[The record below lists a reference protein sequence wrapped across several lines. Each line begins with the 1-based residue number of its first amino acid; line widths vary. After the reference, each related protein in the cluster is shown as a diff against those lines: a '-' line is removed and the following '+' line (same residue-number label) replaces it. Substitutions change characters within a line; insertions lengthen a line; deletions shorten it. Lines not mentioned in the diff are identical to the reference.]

1 MTTKKERKTMKIQE
15 IFDKFKTLNTSSEKL
30 VFLDELKNM
39 TKNNII
45 KFNIRFDTIEESIMN
60 ER

>member
-1 MTTKKERKTMKIQE
+1 MRTKKERKTMKIQE
-15 IFDKFKTLNTSSEKL
+15 IYNKFKTLKTSSEKL

-45 KFNIRFDTIEESIMN
+45 KFDIKFDTIEESIMN

>member
-45 KFNIRFDTIEESIMN
+45 KVDIRYDTIEESIMN

>member
-1 MTTKKERKTMKIQE
+1 MRTKKERKTMKIQE
-15 IFDKFKTLNTSSEKL
+15 IYNKFKTLKTSSEKL

-45 KFNIRFDTIEESIMN
+45 KFDIRFDTIEESIMN

>member
-1 MTTKKERKTMKIQE
+1 MKIQE
-15 IFDKFKTLNTSSEKL
+15 IYNKFKTLNTSSEKL

-45 KFNIRFDTIEESIMN
+45 KFDIRYDTIEESIMN